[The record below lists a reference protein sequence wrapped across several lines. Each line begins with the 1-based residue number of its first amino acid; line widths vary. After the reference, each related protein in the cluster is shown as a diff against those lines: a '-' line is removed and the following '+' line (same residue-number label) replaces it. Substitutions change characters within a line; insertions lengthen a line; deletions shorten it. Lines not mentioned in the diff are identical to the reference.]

1 MPPPVAPQVSLSG
14 NSWEFSRT
22 PTDRT
27 SRIPHHRIR
36 CSILLDCLIGFCAQC
51 TNVHNQSHLESR
63 ASGRILPPLTPVT
76 PIDVLTA
83 TTTTSNLA
91 MVLEELQNVP
101 GARRKRTR
109 RGCRG
114 GRGKKAR
121 CEEGRGG
128 SSREERAPAK
138 AVDAP
143 RACPGGAPVGAVERL
158 PAAGA
163 VPSGVGAVNAPQRAP
178 ATAVDAPRACPGGAP
193 AGSVER
199 LDVLSI
205 ILGSD
210 EDDEVRLCGA

>member
-76 PIDVLTA
+76 SIDVLTA

-143 RACPGGAPVGAVERL
+143 RACPVELLPERL
-158 PAAGA
+158 
-163 VPSGVGAVNAPQRAP
+163 S
-178 ATAVDAPRACPGGAP
+178 ACPRP
-193 AGSVER
+193 ALCRPEWGRSTRHSALRRRQSTRPGLVLVELL
-199 LDVLSI
+199 LDP
-205 ILGSD
+205 
-210 EDDEVRLCGA
+210 